1 MCNRLTDVAIKF
13 IDKFNA
19 GELPVQDS
27 DEIIKFAKKH
37 LQWHVAIM
45 KAREDFKKIA
55 EEKKI
60 SVNDFSQKQ
69 REYLEE
75 KNGLNIRQKIL
86 ESWTELKTEYG
97 LLSKNPQFFVK
108 MMKVISEL
116 LIIRK
121 GSYCLRKF
129 ISELLIIRIYV
140 YSESGPMDERNTRNF
155 KRNNQAEG

>member
-1 MCNRLTDVAIKF
+1 MCNRLTDVSIKF

-45 KAREDFKKIA
+45 KAQNEFKKIA